1 MSSKEIWYG
10 VLEAGEKTSP
20 VVRDTSIDAGQN
32 KIYLYNYVR
41 NQFVEY
47 AQTIVEPKLRELAE
61 GDISREELD
70 NAFKSAYKS
79 FSSTHKVNAWAGT
92 KFATPPVKDEANEDI
107 DLSEDNDEF
116 IDDE

>member
-20 VVRDTSIDAGQN
+20 VVRDKSIDAGLN
-32 KIYLYNYVR
+32 RIYLYNYVR

-47 AQTIVEPKLRELAE
+47 AQAIVEPKLRELTE
-61 GDISREELD
+61 GDISREEL
-70 NAFKSAYKS
+70 NKAFKSAYKS
-79 FSSTHKVNAWAGT
+79 FSSTHKVNEWAGT
-92 KFATPPVKDEANEDI
+92 NTTTTPLKDEANEDI
-107 DLSEDNDEF
+107 DLSDDNDEF